1 MKKTIALISSFICSI
16 LLFAGL
22 CVSPVC
28 AASTAKA
35 ELSVSPTA
43 VKPGNTFTVTLRVS
57 SSDSLMGVE
66 GYFDYNSSIVEFV
79 SGSNA
84 GGAAGKLKLSQYD
97 GNGVHEFKFTL
108 TFKALAVGTSTFEF
122 SSTEIQNYDFE
133 YLNGVSTSAKV
144 TVEEDKPLSSN
155 NYLSSLKI
163 SSGSLSPAFSKNV
176 LNYTVNVPSTT
187 TTMYLTPTV
196 EDSTAKATVSGSAT
210 LKAGTN
216 TRKVT
221 VTAQNGS
228 KRVYTVTIIR
238 EAAEGET
245 VSQTASEPVE
255 SQTESESSV
264 VTLFIDGTEMTVC
277 EELTGI
283 ELPQGFAETVC
294 NVNGRDVM
302 GVTNATGTVVMLYLT
317 NPDGNS
323 SFYIYDSAAITYTP
337 YRTLTV
343 GDNTYIPLTKPRGL
357 ALPDGF
363 TTAELTV
370 GDQVYSAWINDKN
383 SDFYMLYLCN
393 ANGDTGLYLYDSA
406 EGTVQRYIDV
416 PHLNEPDIVDADADN
431 VDNQTPLGSIG
442 LYVIIGMAV
451 AIAALAAALIAT
463 ALHKRTPPYNSD
475 FGSNEQL
482 ESGNASS
489 ESEIPEMTKPDEH
502 SPDEKAKGDG
512 NDDENGKAFG
522 DDFIIH

>member
-1 MKKTIALISSFICSI
+1 M
-16 LLFAGL
+16 
-22 CVSPVC
+22 C
-28 AASTAKA
+28 AAMIFFGGTIDSYAVGSATTAISASSSEISIGKD
-35 ELSVSPTA
+35 
-43 VKPGNTFTVTLRVS
+43 FTVTVS
-57 SSDSLMGVE
+57 VT
-66 GYFDYNSSIVEFV
+66 
-79 SGSNA
+79 SGSKIGSVDAIVNYDSGVIEFKSGAGA
-84 GGAAGKLKLSQYD
+84 GGSGGAVTLSAYDTEGEGKYKFSFSLTFTSKKAGTSSLYLSGVDVCDYD
-97 GNGVHEFKFTL
+97 GELMSVNTAK
-108 TFKALAVGTSTFEF
+108 TS
-122 SSTEIQNYDFE
+122 
-133 YLNGVSTSAKV
+133 VSVVA
-144 TVEEDKPLSSN
+144 DKPLSSN

-255 SQTESESSV
+255 SQTESESSA

-317 NPDGNS
+317 NPDGDS

-370 GDQVYSAWINDKN
+370 GDQAYNAWINDKN

-442 LYVIIGMAV
+442 LYIIIGMAV

-475 FGSNEQL
+475 FGPNEQL

-489 ESEIPEMTKPDEH
+489 ESEIPEMTEPDEH
-502 SPDEKAKGDG
+502 SPDEKANGDG
-512 NDDENGKAFG
+512 NDDESGKAFG